1 MAQSVFLSAT
11 QAPSS
16 SGVSDFLSLV
26 FILVSS
32 KNEPPPF
39 DLDDLRNS
47 VKDETEN
54 DFLLRAVA
62 CIIKANTIVIYV
74 IGIVIFTLQI
84 LA

>member
-16 SGVSDFLSLV
+16 KGVSDSDFLSLV
-26 FILVSS
+26 FISVSS
-32 KNEPPPF
+32 KNEPPSF

-54 DFLLRAVA
+54 DFLLRADLVKIL
-62 CIIKANTIVIYV
+62 CCPTSDRLITNEGN
-74 IGIVIFTLQI
+74 GI
-84 LA
+84 